1 MEIWLRNDAYN
12 VRFPVLPA
20 EYTISSSS
28 NNTSVHVTALSEVT
42 LLGDRNLQEIS
53 FETFI
58 PKIYDATFCDCVPQ
72 YSPTEFASILE
83 QMKRSGVCRLT
94 MSGVFAGQVTI
105 ETLDTNENDGTG
117 DVNISLSLKE
127 YIKPVVTK
135 VSTRVISETRT
146 AKAGAGASK
155 TYTAKSG
162 DNLSKIAQ
170 SQTGK
175 AGNWRTIYS
184 DNQGTIGSNPNL
196 IKPGQQLKIRAS
208 Y

>member
-42 LLGDRNLQEIS
+42 LLGDRNLEEIS

-58 PKIYDATFCDCVPQ
+58 PKYYDAQFCDCTPQ

-105 ETLDTNENDGTG
+105 ENLDTSENDGTG
-117 DVNISLSLKE
+117 DVNVSLTLKE
-127 YIKPVVTK
+127 YVKPVVTK
-135 VSTRVISETRT
+135 VSTRVIQETRT
-146 AKAGAGASK
+146 AKAGSGAAK
-155 TYTAKSG
+155 TYTVKSG
-162 DNLSKIAQ
+162 DNLSKIAT

-175 AGNWRTIYS
+175 SGNWRTIYS
-184 DNQGTIGSNPNL
+184 DNKGVIGSNPNL